1 VYDVKRVYDFKRV
14 YDVVHPLNVRPPSVN
29 QSSIDC
35 FNFLI
40 ERHKQLYKDSEIRLL
55 AVGKVGRKMLCDVIR
70 IARLACRRS

>member
-1 VYDVKRVYDFKRV
+1 MYDVRRVYDFKRV
-14 YDVVHPLNVRPPSVN
+14 YDVVHPLNVRPPSAN

-55 AVGKVGRKMLCDVIR
+55 VGKVARKMLCDVIR
-70 IARLACRRS
+70 IVRLACKRS